1 MLECNEMIRHYRA
14 IQRGSA
20 LVVALV
26 FLLVMTLIG
35 TTAMQGTTQQERM
48 AGNYL
53 DRMMAFQGAEGAL
66 SVAENSNTRQISPLE
81 EAKVIVPSQQPATW
95 WESESNSL
103 TTSLTGYDT
112 EGSPLRLFSPPR
124 YVPQK
129 FSTKVAGTGDSGV
142 GFAGAIGGAAYPF
155 KCRYAARSV
164 GGSSDAEVRL
174 EIVTGCD

>member
-1 MLECNEMIRHYRA
+1 MFEHIEITRDCGA

-20 LVVALV
+20 LIVALV
-26 FLLVMTLIG
+26 FLLIMTLIG

-66 SVAENSNTRQISPLE
+66 SVAEAAGALTLSPVDEGTAIVSN
-81 EAKVIVPSQQPATW
+81 QQSATW
-95 WESESNSL
+95 WESNAL
-103 TTSLTGYDT
+103 PTALTGYGDL
-112 EGSPLRLFSPPR
+112 SSPPR

-155 KCRYAARSV
+155 KCRYAARAV

>member
-1 MLECNEMIRHYRA
+1 MLKHTERMGHYRA
-14 IQRGSA
+14 IQRSSA
-20 LVVALV
+20 LIVALV

-35 TTAMQGTTQQERM
+35 TAAMQGTTQQERM

-53 DRMMAFQGAEGAL
+53 DGMMAFQGAEGAL
-66 SVAENSNTRQISPLE
+66 SVAEASGALTLSPVGE
-81 EAKVIVPSQQPATW
+81 GTAIVANQQSATW
-95 WESESNSL
+95 WETNAL
-103 TTSLTGYDT
+103 PTALIGYGDL
-112 EGSPLRLFSPPR
+112 SSPPR

>member
-1 MLECNEMIRHYRA
+1 MLEHTEMMGHYRA

-66 SVAENSNTRQISPLE
+66 SVAEADTISTSPVIE
-81 EAKVIVPSQQPATW
+81 GTAIVPSQQSADW
-95 WESESNSL
+95 WESEGNA
-103 TTSLTGYDT
+103 TALTGYEED
-112 EGSPLRLFSPPR
+112 LALAPR
-124 YVPQK
+124 YVAQK

-155 KCRYAARSV
+155 KCRYTARSV
-164 GGSSDAEVRL
+164 GGSSDAQARL
-174 EIVTGCD
+174 EVVTGCD